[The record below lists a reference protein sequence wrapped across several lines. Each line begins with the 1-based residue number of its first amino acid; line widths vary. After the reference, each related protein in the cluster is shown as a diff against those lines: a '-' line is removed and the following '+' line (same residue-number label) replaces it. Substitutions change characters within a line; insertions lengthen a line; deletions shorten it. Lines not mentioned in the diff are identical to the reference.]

1 VDPFSTGAHLA
12 AQASR
17 LGYNVVRVFSIW
29 DSPVAALVQEGVTTD
44 YFASLQ
50 FDDRMEDID
59 AATDAVS
66 MAVTFIH
73 TCIHMIFMIDV
84 IIMVTCPLPQVVN
97 ALRALPL
104 PVMAVIPGA
113 ETGVE
118 LADRLSARMGL
129 RSNGEE
135 GSLARRNKYDMG
147 EKVRAAGVRAVKQR
161 LCRSETELLAFFI
174 EEFGVSF
181 NGMTSSSY
189 SHSSS
194 AYATPEGFRCVVK
207 PVQSAGTDHVFLC
220 DSIDEAL
227 TAFSSI
233 HGHVNGLGLVNDGA
247 LVQEFLAGKEYV
259 IDKVGS
265 QSDVMH
271 SYTY

>member
-1 VDPFSTGAHLA
+1 M
-12 AQASR
+12 
-17 LGYNVVRVFSIW
+17 Y
-29 DSPVAALVQEGVTTD
+29 VQT
-44 YFASLQ
+44 
-50 FDDRMEDID
+50 
-59 AATDAVS
+59 
-66 MAVTFIH
+66 
-73 TCIHMIFMIDV
+73 
-84 IIMVTCPLPQVVN
+84 VN

-104 PVMAVIPGA
+104 PVVAVIPGA

-161 LCRSETELLAFFI
+161 LCRSEAELLAFFI
-174 EEFGVSF
+174 EEFGVALT
-181 NGMTSSSY
+181 GSSSGYMYNSASY
-189 SHSSS
+189 SS
-194 AYATPEGFRCVVK
+194 PDGFRCVVK

-227 TAFSSI
+227 TAFASI

-259 IDKVGS
+259 IDKVG
-265 QSDVMH
+265 
-271 SYTY
+271 